1 MVELLA
7 GLSIGLAAGVS
18 PGPLQTLVLTSTLRR
33 GFGAGWRVAMAPLV
47 TDVPIVALAVLA
59 VGALPDGFVRGLG
72 IAGGIVVI
80 GFGSW
85 ELVSVRRPLEP
96 IVVASTGDRRD
107 LWRGVAVNA
116 LSPHPWIF
124 WVAAGAPLLVRAWDV
139 APWRAL
145 AFVGGFWLTLIAAKV
160 ALAGVVAAGRHRLSD
175 AWRRRLIVAGGVLLI
190 IGGLVLVAEAVRS

>member
-18 PGPLQTLVLTSTLRR
+18 PGPLQTLVVTSTLRR

-72 IAGGIVVI
+72 LAGGLVVV
-80 GFGSW
+80 GFGMW
-85 ELVSVRRPLEP
+85 ELRSAREPLEP
-96 IVVASTGDRRD
+96 IEATATGDVGD
-107 LWRGVAVNA
+107 LWRGAAVNV
-116 LSPHPWIF
+116 LSPHPWVF
-124 WVAAGAPLLVRAWDV
+124 WVAAGAPLFVRAWDV

-160 ALAGVVAAGRHRLSD
+160 ALAGVVAAGRHRLAD
-175 AWRRRLIVAGGVLLI
+175 VWRRRLIVAGGVLLI
-190 IGGLVLVAEAVRS
+190 VGGLVLVVEALRA